1 MSVRCARPVRG
12 ASCRGQADMAVAH
25 TEVWQ
30 QGTIAATRPL
40 TPDIRRIEIDVPQP
54 VRVEPGAHVD
64 VRVTIGGEGERR
76 SYSIVDASPDGSRIS
91 LSVYTSPVTRGGATA
106 MNALGVGDEIE
117 ITQPLNDFP
126 LRPGAPR
133 YVLLAGGVGITAM
146 AGMEESLRARNADY
160 RLLYA
165 GRSRPLMAYLDD
177 LSERHGWRMS
187 VFVRDEGTSMSV
199 PEIVGTIQ
207 PGTEVY
213 VCGPIRLMDAVR
225 RAWLDRGL
233 PIADLR
239 METFGN
245 SGWFDAQEFT
255 VRIPAIGLETKVK
268 PNQTMLEALEHAGA
282 DMLSDCRK
290 GECGLC
296 EVRIAALDGEIDH
309 RDVFYSERQRNAREK
324 MCCCVSRVV
333 APAGTHAIVTI
344 IAT

>member
-1 MSVRCARPVRG
+1 
-12 ASCRGQADMAVAH
+12 MAVAH

-30 QGTIAATRPL
+30 RGTVAANRPL
-40 TPDIRRIEIDVPQP
+40 TPEIRRIEIDVDQP
-54 VRVEPGAHVD
+54 ARVEPGAHVD
-64 VRVTIGGEGERR
+64 VRLTIDGELERR
-76 SYSIVDASPDGSRIS
+76 SYSIVDAAADGTRIA
-91 LSVYTSPVTRGGATA
+91 LSVYTSPVSRGGAA
-106 MNALGVGDEIE
+106 VMNALAVGDEIE

-126 LRPGAPR
+126 LRPGALR
-133 YVLLAGGVGITAM
+133 YVLIAGGVGITAM
-146 AGMEESLRARNADY
+146 LGMAESLRARGADY

-165 GRSRPLMAYLDD
+165 GRSRPLMAYLGD
-177 LSERHGWRMS
+177 LAERHGDRLA
-187 VFVRDEGTSMSV
+187 VHVRDEGTSMSV
-199 PEIVGTIQ
+199 SEVVAAID

-225 RAWLDRGL
+225 RAWLDRSL

-255 VRIPAIGLETKVK
+255 VRIPAIGLETRVK
-268 PNQTMLEALEHAGA
+268 ANQTMLEALEHAGA

-296 EVRIAALDGEIDH
+296 EVRIAGLDGEIDH

-333 APAGTHAIVTI
+333 APAGANPVVTI
-344 IAT
+344 ITT